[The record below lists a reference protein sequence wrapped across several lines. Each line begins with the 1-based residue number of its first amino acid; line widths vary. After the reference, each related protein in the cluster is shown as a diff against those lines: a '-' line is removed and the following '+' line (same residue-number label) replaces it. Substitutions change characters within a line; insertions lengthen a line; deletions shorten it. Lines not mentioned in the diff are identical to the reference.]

1 MNKILLI
8 VAFFF
13 LNGCVIAQHKPLQEN
28 SQTKMT
34 ALEKTLQDKDQEIQ
48 TLQDQVDELNH
59 QFKDQREGLAV
70 GRQDQKKTT
79 PVVFNNPKDPEFLA
93 PHPQEL
99 IRVDASPQD
108 VQLALKNAGY
118 YDGAVDGKLGP
129 RSQKAI
135 TDFQMD
141 HDLESDGIVGR
152 QTWLKLKT
160 YLDKPAETVS
170 DSSVPSQEY

>member
-48 TLQDQVDELNH
+48 TLQDQVEELN
-59 QFKDQREGLAV
+59 QQLKNQREGLAV

-79 PVVFNNPKDPEFLA
+79 PVVFNNPKDPEFW
-93 PHPQEL
+93 PR
-99 IRVDASPQD
+99 I
-108 VQLALKNAGY
+108 LKN
-118 YDGAVDGKLGP
+118 
-129 RSQKAI
+129 
-135 TDFQMD
+135 
-141 HDLESDGIVGR
+141 
-152 QTWLKLKT
+152 
-160 YLDKPAETVS
+160 
-170 DSSVPSQEY
+170 